1 MDCLVLAFR
10 LERSGREVLQFDGP
24 LRWKSS
30 QPNTDLGEPDCEH
43 LLRIETLQPGHFR
56 WALMYFSIAARPSD
70 KLLFHMLAYQIFQ
83 TIPADLAET
92 IFTYFRKQERDTYK
106 GAIERLAEQQKMRSV
121 FITKQSPDKQVKL
134 LTAACG
140 RKQAESIAMHLL
152 EQWLMGDR
160 QAILIDFM
168 DRMKISHDGAG
179 MAEKLPD
186 TMDEAMVRSAVEAM
200 LKTHPSQEVALY
212 LNVFQEQKEGGWPEL
227 SALLDAD
234 PWLTA

>member
-1 MDCLVLAFR
+1 
-10 LERSGREVLQFDGP
+10 
-24 LRWKSS
+24 
-30 QPNTDLGEPDCEH
+30 
-43 LLRIETLQPGHFR
+43 
-56 WALMYFSIAARPSD
+56 MYFSIAARPSD

-83 TIPADLAET
+83 TIPADFAEI
-92 IFTYFRKQERDTYK
+92 IFTYFRKEDRDTYK

-121 FITKQSPDKQVKL
+121 FITKQSPEKQVKL
-134 LTAACG
+134 LTSACG

-160 QAILIDFM
+160 KAILIDFM
-168 DRMKISHDGAG
+168 DRMKIPHDGAG

-186 TMDEAMVRSAVEAM
+186 TMDQAMVRSAVEEM
-200 LKTHPSQEVALY
+200 RKTHPNREVALY